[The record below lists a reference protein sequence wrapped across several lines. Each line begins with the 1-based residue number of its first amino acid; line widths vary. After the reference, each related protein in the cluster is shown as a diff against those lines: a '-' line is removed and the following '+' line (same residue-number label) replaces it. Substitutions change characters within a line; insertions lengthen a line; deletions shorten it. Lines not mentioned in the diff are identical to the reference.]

1 MGVFFGMKLN
11 KEFFKNNALTFC
23 AALSLIALFL
33 PFAYM
38 KVESS
43 YLGDYGE
50 SISLIDFIFDGGWFG
65 AALFVFPIVLI
76 VFNYVKP
83 VEYLKKIVGIAAP
96 AVTIVTVIILYIVI
110 SDSYYEISV
119 IPSAGFYLSLVANA
133 GAILS
138 AIFLCE
144 AVSKPSSDKAE
155 KIKKTS
161 KKKFEKAKN
170 IAADKV
176 SDAASSVATVAKE
189 QTELATLKAE
199 INVIDKELNASY
211 SMVGKKFVEYVI
223 ETQEMPGIDVSDI
236 LKWIDPKVS
245 RKKELE
251 EEIIVVEKRNK
262 EQKLLREKQQAE
274 QEYIEEK
281 EKLDKALAMDI
292 IDEDIYNSK
301 LSVHKKK
308 LDNFEAIRKLELQV
322 DMGIITEEEKNAQ
335 LFEILN

>member
-1 MGVFFGMKLN
+1 MKLN
-11 KEFFKNNALTFC
+11 KEFFKSHALTFC
-23 AALSLIALFL
+23 AALSLIAFFL
-33 PFAYM
+33 PFAYL

-43 YLGDYGE
+43 FLGDYGE
-50 SISLIDFIFDGGWFG
+50 NISLIDFISDGGWFG
-65 AALFVFPIVLI
+65 TALFLFPIILI

-83 VEYLKKIVGIAAP
+83 VEHLKKIAGIAAP
-96 AVTIVTVIILYIVI
+96 AITIITVIILYLII
-110 SDSYYEISV
+110 SEDNYGVSV
-119 IPSAGFYLSLVANA
+119 IPSVGFYLSLAANA
-133 GAILS
+133 GAVAS
-138 AIFLCE
+138 AVFLCDN
-144 AVSKPSSDKAE
+144 VTKPSSDKAE
-155 KIKKTS
+155 KVKNAG
-161 KKKFEKAKN
+161 KKKLAKAKN
-170 IAADKV
+170 VAADKV

-223 ETQEMPGIDVSDI
+223 ATQEMPGIDVSDI
-236 LKWIDPKVS
+236 LKWIDPKVT

-251 EEIIVVEKRNK
+251 DEIIVVEKRNK

-274 QEYIEEK
+274 QEYIDEK

-292 IDEDIYNSK
+292 IDEEIYKSK
-301 LSVHKKK
+301 LAVQKKK

-335 LFEILN
+335 IFEILN

>member
-1 MGVFFGMKLN
+1 MKLN
-11 KEFFKNNALTFC
+11 KDFFKNNALAFC
-23 AALSLIALFL
+23 ATISFIALFL

-50 SISLIDFIFDGGWFG
+50 SISLIDFISDGGWLG
-65 AALFVFPIVLI
+65 AALFLFPIILI

-83 VEYLKKIVGIAAP
+83 VEHLKKIVGIVAP
-96 AVTIVTVIILYIVI
+96 AISLVTILILYFVI
-110 SDSYYEISV
+110 SDSYCELSV
-119 IPSAGFYLSLVANA
+119 IPSVGFYIAIVANA
-133 GAILS
+133 GSVLCAV
-138 AIFLCE
+138 FLCE
-144 AVSKPSSDKAE
+144 KLSKPSSDKVV
-155 KIKKTS
+155 KVKKDG
-161 KKKFEKAKN
+161 KKKFVKAKN
-170 IAADKV
+170 VATDKV
-176 SDAASSVATVAKE
+176 SDVASSVATVAKE

-223 ETQEMPGIDVSDI
+223 ATQEMPGIDVSDI
-236 LKWIDPKVS
+236 LKWIDPKVT

-292 IDEDIYNSK
+292 IDEEIYNAK
-301 LSVHKKK
+301 LLIHKKK